1 MLSIQMMPASN
12 PKLDELLITSQLTP
26 SQLNE
31 IAREVDLVAIAI
43 VALTQINR
51 VALRQ
56 VARDLELEAIVS
68 GWLEN
73 WPSSRDNHRSAVDVQ
88 RLRSLV
94 IILHHIA
101 REQHSLLRRNISY
114 WQKTNQYHQLPL
126 QSPSLADY
134 IGNFITMYQTRF
146 GTDPRESFEALTQT
160 ALNLLIDLLFYSSP
174 NGHQRLWNALLQ
186 RAERFARGEASPT
199 DNPAT

>member
-1 MLSIQMMPASN
+1 MMPASN
-12 PKLDELLITSQLTP
+12 PKLDELLITSQLAP

-31 IAREVDLVAIAI
+31 IARELDLVAIAL
-43 VALTQINR
+43 VAMTQLDR

-56 VARDLELEAIVS
+56 VARDLDLDALVS

-73 WPSSRDNHRSAVDVQ
+73 WPSSRDAYRSPIDVQ
-88 RLRSLV
+88 LLRSLA

-146 GTDPRESFEALTQT
+146 GVGNRESFEALTET

-174 NGHQRLWNALLQ
+174 HGHQRLWNALLQ

>member
-12 PKLDELLITSQLTP
+12 PKLDELLITSQLAP
-26 SQLNE
+26 SHLYE

-43 VALTQINR
+43 MAMTQLDR
-51 VALRQ
+51 VALQQ
-56 VARDLELEAIVS
+56 VARDLELDSIVS
-68 GWLEN
+68 GWVEN
-73 WPSSRDNHRSAVDVQ
+73 WPSNRNTYRSSIDIQ
-88 RLRSLV
+88 LLRALV
-94 IILHHIA
+94 IILHHLA
-101 REQHSLLRRNISY
+101 REHHSLLRRNISY

-146 GTDPRESFEALTQT
+146 GADNRESFETLTET

-186 RAERFARGEASPT
+186 RAARFARGEASPT